1 MNYRKFYEKQ
11 TLKKIPKDFDVHHL
25 DLNRDNNDILNLV
38 AIPKKLHIEYHIS
51 LSKAPIDLKLTVNV
65 LKPSRINETGGKF
78 FDFILE
84 NLIKY
89 SEFKYEIEKWIIFR
103 DVLLEKITIP
113 DKFLTNKY

>member
-1 MNYRKFYEKQ
+1 MLYQ
-11 TLKKIPKDFDVHHL
+11 
-25 DLNRDNNDILNLV
+25 
-38 AIPKKLHIEYHIS
+38 KKLHIEYHIA
-51 LSKAPIDLKLTVNV
+51 LSQAPIDLKLTVNV

>member
-1 MNYRKFYEKQ
+1 MICEEADSFELKNNSLKYR
-11 TLKKIPKDFDVHHL
+11 I
-25 DLNRDNNDILNLV
+25 N
-38 AIPKKLHIEYHIS
+38 
-51 LSKAPIDLKLTVNV
+51 TVDKNV